1 MINNFVNLKLTLKK
15 SISDVLKWEEEDGLV
30 VEEEEEEKEEEAYH
44 TFIKIEFILE
54 KVLKQEKELFQKF

>member
-30 VEEEEEEKEEEAYH
+30 VEEEEEKEEEAYY

-54 KVLKQEKELFQKF
+54 KVLKQDKELFQKF

>member
-30 VEEEEEEKEEEAYH
+30 VEEEEEKEEEAYH

>member
-30 VEEEEEEKEEEAYH
+30 VEEEEEKEEEAYY